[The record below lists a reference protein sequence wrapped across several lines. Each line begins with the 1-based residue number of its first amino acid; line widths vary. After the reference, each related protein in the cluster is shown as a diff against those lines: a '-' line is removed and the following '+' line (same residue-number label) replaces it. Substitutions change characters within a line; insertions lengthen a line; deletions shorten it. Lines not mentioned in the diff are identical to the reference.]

1 MAMSMQAITTG
12 NLRDENI
19 GKTTT
24 PEISARFVSSTLML
38 AVSYIA
44 RSDESPK
51 IFLRDANCF
60 CHGRKNLK
68 FKRQS

>member
-1 MAMSMQAITTG
+1 LNSDVDASDRDG
-12 NLRDENI
+12 NF

-38 AVSYIA
+38 AVPYIA
-44 RSDESPK
+44 GSDELPK
-51 IFLRDANCF
+51 IFLRDAKFF

-68 FKRQS
+68 FKRKS